1 VKVDSDTTNL
11 TKTIGIGRL
20 SIFRFRASHGQ
31 TAPYPSLAV
40 QARNG
45 RVADYTSRMP
55 SEDVLVGSLG
65 PSSATV
71 SRKGTSCLA
80 ITRRRLQVRLRNRS
94 WPASAPVVN
103 VTIQSGRSQLRGLQ
117 VRMRKG
123 HLLLGSIS
131 WFLLMFAGLAVS
143 ANAQPTAL
151 NEWTWVGGSHSV
163 PQLGNYGT
171 LGVAAA
177 GNLPGSRESS
187 STWVDKNGNLWLFGG
202 LGYYSIAGPQF
213 LNDLWEYTPSTGFW
227 TWQGGPQF
235 GDQSGAY
242 GTQGVPLASSIPGG
256 RSGAAQWTDANGNFW
271 LFGGLGYDAAGNAG
285 YLNDLWE
292 YNVTTS
298 KWSWQGG
305 SSLLT
310 QFGNSYLDYG
320 STGMYGTQNV
330 SASSNLP
337 PGRSDAMYAVDATG
351 NLWLFGGFGYSSSS
365 SQGSFDD
372 LWTYN
377 ISSKI
382 WTWVSGSQAL
392 NQPVSYGTQGVP
404 YDPSV
409 HFPGCRSGG
418 ALWADNNGFLWLFG
432 GILGDLWR
440 IDTASRQVTWVSGS
454 PASNGPGSYGIISVP
469 ATTNMPGARE
479 YFAHWMDSKGNFWVF
494 GGTGYDSSDNFGFL
508 NDLWMFN
515 PQSGIWT
522 WENGSSSADLSGMLA
537 NYGTRGIPAITNEPG
552 GLWLPMNWVDHQ
564 GNFWLYSGGA
574 TTNGTEGVI
583 LDDLWVYQPLAL
595 TLQSQTISF
604 SAPRDVFSTT
614 TSVLLSASTSSG
626 LPVSF
631 ASNTPSVC
639 SLSDGAAEIAASGTC
654 SITAIQA
661 GNSTYAAAT
670 PVTETFQVVP
680 DFTVSVS
687 GANSMTVD
695 QGGPAIFNFAVA
707 PVAVTNFPN
716 AVTLSYSSSPTLPSG
731 SQVTMTPT
739 SITSGS
745 PPTNVTLVLSTPTR
759 AMQEQA
765 PYHPTFRATAPLAV
779 CLLLPIMGCLRQ
791 RGKQFSAL
799 TVLIFLL
806 SGAALLSLDGCGGSS
821 SASSGSPTS
830 YEILVTA
837 TSGSLSHSSSVSLT
851 VK

>member
-1 VKVDSDTTNL
+1 
-11 TKTIGIGRL
+11 
-20 SIFRFRASHGQ
+20 
-31 TAPYPSLAV
+31 
-40 QARNG
+40 
-45 RVADYTSRMP
+45 
-55 SEDVLVGSLG
+55 
-65 PSSATV
+65 
-71 SRKGTSCLA
+71 
-80 ITRRRLQVRLRNRS
+80 
-94 WPASAPVVN
+94 
-103 VTIQSGRSQLRGLQ
+103 
-117 VRMRKG
+117 
-123 HLLLGSIS
+123 
-131 WFLLMFAGLAVS
+131 MFARLAVS
-143 ANAQPTAL
+143 ANAQTTAL
-151 NEWTWVGGSHSV
+151 NEWTWVGGSHSI

-177 GNLPGSRESS
+177 RNLPGSRQSS
-187 STWVDKNGNLWLFGG
+187 STWVDVNGNLWLFGG

-227 TWQGGPQF
+227 TWQGGPLF
-235 GDQSGAY
+235 GNQSGAY
-242 GTQGVPLASSIPGG
+242 GTQGVPSASSIPGG

-271 LFGGLGYDAAGNAG
+271 LFGGLGYDAVGNAG

-298 KWSWQGG
+298 QWSWQGG

-320 STGMYGTQNV
+320 STGSYGAQNV
-330 SASSNLP
+330 SASTNLP
-337 PGRSDAMYAVDATG
+337 PGRSDAMYAVDVTG
-351 NLWLFGGFGYSSSS
+351 NLWLFGGTGYASSS
-365 SQGSFDD
+365 SQGAFDD

-377 ISSKI
+377 TSSKI

-392 NQPVSYGTQGVP
+392 GQPASYGTQGVP

-409 HFPGCRSGG
+409 HFPGSRWGG
-418 ALWADNNGFLWLFG
+418 ALWADDNGFLWLFG
-432 GILGDLWR
+432 GIVGDLWK
-440 IDTASRQVTWVSGS
+440 IDTASRQVIWVSGN
-454 PASNGPGSYGIISVP
+454 AAGNAPGLYGTISVP

-479 YFAHWMDSKGNFWVF
+479 SFAHWVDSKGNFWVF

-515 PQSGIWT
+515 PQSGMWT
-522 WENGSSSADLSGMLA
+522 WENGSNSADLSGMLA

-552 GLWLPMNWVDHQ
+552 GLWFPMSWVDHQ

-574 TTNGTEGVI
+574 TTNGKDGVI
-583 LDDLWVYQPLAL
+583 IDDLWVYQPLTL
-595 TLQSQTISF
+595 TLQSQTITF
-604 SAPRDVFSTT
+604 STLSDVLNTT
-614 TSVLLSASTSSG
+614 TSVPLSASASSG

-631 ASNTPSVC
+631 VSNTPSIC
-639 SLSDGAAEIAASGTC
+639 SLSGITAQIATSGTC

-661 GNSTYAAAT
+661 GNSIYAAAT

-680 DFTVSVS
+680 DFSVSVS
-687 GANSMTVD
+687 SAKTMTIN
-695 QGGPAIFNFAVA
+695 QGGTATFSFAVA
-707 PVAVTNFPN
+707 PVAAMTNFQN
-716 AVTLSYSSSPTLPSG
+716 AVALSYSFTPTLLSG
-731 SQVTMTPT
+731 YKVSLTPT
-739 SITSGS
+739 SIASGS
-745 PPTNVTLVLSTPTR
+745 GPTNVTLVLSTPVS

-765 PYHPTFRATAPLAV
+765 PYHPTFRTTAPLAV

-799 TVLIFLL
+799 AVLIVLL

-821 SASSGSPTS
+821 SPSSGSPTS

-837 TSGSLSHSSSVSLT
+837 TSGSLSHSSSVTLT